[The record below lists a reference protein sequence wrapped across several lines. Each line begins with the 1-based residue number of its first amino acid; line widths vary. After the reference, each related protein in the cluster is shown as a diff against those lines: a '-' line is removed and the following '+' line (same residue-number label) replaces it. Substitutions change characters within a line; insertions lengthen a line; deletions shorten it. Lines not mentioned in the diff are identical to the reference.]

1 MTDACPFPVVAD
13 ATAWLAVLGERPAR
27 RVLLFGAPGTGQ
39 STLAAHLARALGAAG
54 HRIGGISA
62 DPGSPPF
69 GPPGAVSYG
78 DESGEAFTRI
88 NPASPRGIS
97 DDHTR

>member
-13 ATAWLAVLGERPAR
+13 ATAWLAVLGERPAQ

-39 STLAAHLARALGAAG
+39 STLAACLARALGAAG
-54 HRIGGISA
+54 HSGGGIGA
-62 DPGSPPF
+62 DPGSPPS

-78 DESGEAFTRI
+78 DDPRGIHRTT
-88 NPASPRGIS
+88 PASPRGIS
-97 DDHTR
+97 DDYTR